1 MRNNFFILCILI
13 SLLFILTNPASA
25 VTILEH
31 ESISA
36 DTVINDDVII
46 SGNNVM
52 ILGTVLG
59 DVMATGRQVEIS
71 GNVTGDV
78 MIGAGRVVIN
88 GIIGDDLRV
97 GAGELIVNGHVG
109 DDLITFA
116 GSIIISDD
124 AEIGGDMTFGSGQM
138 DLKGMVQGNVSGGAG
153 DVTLAGPVGGDVDLE
168 VENLMILQTTHIN
181 GNLKYSSPE
190 EVSIASGIVD
200 GSIEFIEAG
209 RKGVE
214 GIPGTSIIGWLIR
227 YLFLLVIGLA
237 ALALMPNRTVAIS
250 QAIPEDYLKNLVYG
264 LALLLAGFVVSILL
278 LVTVIGIPLGII
290 LLLETIFVMY
300 AVRLFFGLWLG
311 RQIFSRLDKESRPW
325 MDMVLGLFV
334 LCILTSL
341 AWVGGLIYLLVTF
354 VAVGGLFKAQ
364 KQFYIELR
372 EKSLL

>member
-1 MRNNFFILCILI
+1 MRINFSILCILI

-200 GSIEFIEAG
+200 GSIEVIEAG

-237 ALALMPNRTVAIS
+237 ALALMPNRSVAIA

-264 LALLLAGFVVSILL
+264 LALLVAGFVVSILL
-278 LVTVIGIPLGII
+278 FVTVIGIPLGII

-311 RQIFSRLDKESRPW
+311 GQIFSRLDKESRPW

>member
-1 MRNNFFILCILI
+1 MRINFSILCILI

-52 ILGTVLG
+52 IRGTVLG

-78 MIGAGRVVIN
+78 MIGAGRVVID

-138 DLKGMVQGNVSGGAG
+138 DLKGMVQGNVSGEAG

-168 VENLMILQTTHIN
+168 VDNLKILQTTHIN

-341 AWVGGLIYLLVTF
+341 AWVGGLIYLLVTS